1 MYCRTFTKNPKA
13 RPVFEVRIRKGESD
27 PLLHQGFKPL
37 ARIGLGESF
46 NRPYPTECLGRWG
59 GTTAAAIQRMTQAPD
74 AVCAQSVVGA
84 MSAVASLRGQVKT
97 IFDTPMPSAVMLST
111 VALSGER
118 KSTADAMASRGI
130 TLFEKRLRETIAANE
145 NAAKPSGRASATTAK
160 NSAHTVRT
168 AEIMVS
174 DPTIEGLFDVMING
188 PGTAYLAND
197 DAAGF
202 FGGHAMSSDQRRKT
216 IAAIAS
222 LFSGTAIRRPRATR
236 ENQVIED
243 VPLTMH
249 LMFQPYLLASVYGD
263 RELLDQG
270 ILPRILPVFP
280 SSNIGS
286 RPFRGVN
293 AHDAEARDEFHAR
306 CFELLTEFA
315 SMRAEPLFGSGGH
328 YGDNVLELS
337 GEAKDVL
344 IKFYNEIEGQSGEGG
359 AYAGIRSF
367 ASRAAENATRL
378 GAIFTVFDD
387 PDSQYMQSVA
397 AESGCQ
403 LMRYYLAAYDHIC
416 ETSAAKKAA
425 GEAVELGKWL
435 YGAVGPGGTSHDKH
449 LSQFGPAAFRD
460 LARRRSALEKLS
472 AHGWLRY
479 LPKGTEVDG
488 AKRAISFQVHPKL
501 NSAFWRD

>member
-1 MYCRTFTKNPKA
+1 MFKVRNSGGQSYA
-13 RPVFEVRIRKGESD
+13 LWHAGFE
-27 PLLHQGFKPL
+27 PL
-37 ARIGLGESF
+37 ARIGLGQSF

-59 GTTAAAIQRMTQAPD
+59 EAVASAIERMTQAPD

-84 MSAVASLRGQVKT
+84 MSAVASLRGQVRT
-97 IFDTPMPSAVMLST
+97 IFDSPMPIAVMLST

-118 KSTADAMASRGI
+118 KSTADSMASRGI
-130 TLFEKRLRETIAANE
+130 TLFEKRLRESIAASE
-145 NAAKPSGRASATTAK
+145 NSAKPSGRASSNAAN
-160 NSAHTVRT
+160 NSGNNFRT

-222 LFSGTAIRRPRATR
+222 LFSGTAIRRPRATK

-243 VPLTMH
+243 IPLTMH

-280 SSNIGS
+280 SSNIGN

-293 AHDAEARDEFHAR
+293 SDDAGVRDDFHAR
-306 CFELLTEFA
+306 CLDLLTEFSITRSDA
-315 SMRAEPLFGSGGH
+315 LMRTGS
-328 YGDNVLELS
+328 DPDENLLDLS
-337 GEAKDVL
+337 AAAKGVL
-344 IKFYNEIEGQSGEGG
+344 IDFYNEIEEQCGEGG
-359 AYAGIRSF
+359 KYAGIRSF

-387 PDSQYMQSVA
+387 PQAQHMQTFA
-397 AESGCQ
+397 AESGCR

-416 ETSAAKKAA
+416 ETAAAKKSA

-449 LSQFGPAAFRD
+449 LSQFGPSSFRD

-472 AHGWLRY
+472 VHGWLRY

-488 AKRAISFQVHPKL
+488 AKRALSFQVHPKL